1 MDEENKFYRSKLYSL
16 RYIIP
21 TIIVLL
27 LVLYV
32 INKHYTFYDTIIFIV
47 LFSFVCPVVILCII
61 GFIYWLISLKNAK
74 KSYME
79 LSTQFMII
87 NNYYG
92 FFKIKEEF
100 NKIKYDDIKEI
111 KIFFD
116 LQYYCYNVNI
126 HKKWDVWKHDAI
138 FFELKM
144 SDYTRFT
151 EMLNLYW
158 VNFSKHSY
166 F

>member
-1 MDEENKFYRSKLYSL
+1 
-16 RYIIP
+16 
-21 TIIVLL
+21 
-27 LVLYV
+27 
-32 INKHYTFYDTIIFIV
+32 
-47 LFSFVCPVVILCII
+47 
-61 GFIYWLISLKNAK
+61 
-74 KSYME
+74 
-79 LSTQFMII
+79 MII

-126 HKKWDVWKHDAI
+126 HKKWDKWKHDAI
-138 FFELKM
+138 CFELKM